1 MRSGKSKST
10 KKFRVFLIIDI
21 SSSYGREML
30 KGISLYAQKYK
41 NWEFDITFTSFFGKN
56 FYVELE
62 PVKEKIDG
70 IIAYTP
76 EKKLL
81 SKVLRSGIPA
91 IVKGIDK
98 SIPGYINFS
107 TDNFMLCK
115 RAFDYFRVIGLEKFA
130 YCGLDVL
137 HWSRERLEALRQITL
152 ANGFELVVYPKPRTK
167 TLRLW
172 ENEKPVLA
180 KWLSSLPKPIGLLA
194 ANDFRAKEVLE
205 VCAEAQIAVPEEI
218 AVLGVDNDECICP
231 FTSPPLSSIDRFH
244 QKAGYEA
251 ALALNRLMSGKKVEA
266 DVILIEPK
274 GVVQRQ
280 STNILAVENPTIAE
294 ALRYIRSHIT
304 EPIAVEDVTRQIAVH
319 PRWLYE
325 LFKQNLGYTVHD
337 EIKRVRTDEI
347 ARMLLDTNLTVSQ
360 IAHQMGF
367 RNVDHVARYFHSV
380 KRLTPIAFR
389 NQYKHFQK

>member
-1 MRSGKSKST
+1 LDERGEERFRSKLVAKMRSGKSKST

-115 RAFDYFRVIGLEKFA
+115 KAFDYFRVIGLEKFA

-152 ANGFELVVYPKPRTK
+152 AN
-167 TLRLW
+167 
-172 ENEKPVLA
+172 VLA

-205 VCAEAQIAVPEEI
+205 ACAEAQIAVPEEI

-280 STNILAVENPTIAE
+280 STNILAVENPTLAE

-304 EPIAVEDVTRQIAVH
+304 EPITVEHVARQIAVH

-360 IAHQMGF
+360 IANQMGF
-367 RNVDHVARYFHSV
+367 RNADHVARYFHSV